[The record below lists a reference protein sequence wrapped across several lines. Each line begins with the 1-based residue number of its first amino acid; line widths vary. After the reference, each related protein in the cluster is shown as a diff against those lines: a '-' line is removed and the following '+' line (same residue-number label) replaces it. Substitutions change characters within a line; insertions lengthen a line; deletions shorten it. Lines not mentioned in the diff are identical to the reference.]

1 MANAARAADV
11 AVDRDIVGRVGK
23 EQVGAFIAEKRLV
36 RSLVA
41 SVAADQPMTPRSPHV
56 AAA

>member
-1 MANAARAADV
+1 V
-11 AVDRDIVGRVGK
+11 AVDGHIVGTGGK
-23 EQVGAFIAEKRLV
+23 DQVGAFIAEKRLV

-41 SVAADQPMTPRSPHV
+41 SVAADQPMTPRPPHV